1 MNHDEAQELL
11 AVYALNAV
19 EGQELLD
26 LERHVDECVRCSSE
40 LDALRGVTSAMGNVS
55 EPASP
60 EIWQR
65 ISEHLYDVVDPS
77 ATTRLRAIESPLDL
91 VGAPIARRE
100 TLSRRSRIT
109 VAFAAAAAAALV
121 GVLSFSLVQAN
132 HHVSQLTSALGVANR
147 GAVVAAQAAPGHV
160 DVTLSNSQGANLA
173 TFVLLNGHGYLIS
186 SRMPTLSS
194 AQTYQLWG
202 IIDGKPISIGLM
214 GTKPTDVAFTV
225 ISALTPSEFAVTV
238 EPAGGTSTPTTPII
252 ASGMVTA

>member
-1 MNHDEAQELL
+1 MNHEEAQELL
-11 AVYALNAV
+11 GVYSLNAV

-77 ATTRLRAIESPLDL
+77 ATTRLRSIGSPLDL
-91 VGAPIARRE
+91 VGATTARRE
-100 TLSRRSRIT
+100 THWGRSKIT
-109 VAFAAAAAAALV
+109 VALATAAAAVLV
-121 GVLSFSLVQAN
+121 GVLSFSLIQAN
-132 HHVSQLTSALGVANR
+132 HHVSQLTRALGIADR
-147 GAVVAAQAAPGHV
+147 GALVAAQAAPGHV
-160 DVTLSNSQGANLA
+160 DVILSNSQRANLA

-214 GTKPTDVAFTV
+214 GAKPTNVEFTL
-225 ISALTPSEFAVTV
+225 ISALTPSELAVTV

-252 ASGMVTA
+252 ASGMVAA